1 MTEANPEFAYLRHN
15 GASEGEIS
23 AWQISMLKLGA
34 GSTFTLLAVFAKAAE
49 NVSGRF
55 RDDYHG
61 AENVGLHIIGN
72 TPAPAALALCM
83 ADRRRG
89 SIQPCNPGI
98 SLTNRAEDVSRA

>member
-1 MTEANPEFAYLRHN
+1 MSSATDPA
-15 GASEGEIS
+15 ASCSTEGEIS
-23 AWQISMLKLGA
+23 AGQISMLKLGA
-34 GSTFTLLAVFAKAAE
+34 GSTFTLLAVFAKSCG

-61 AENVGLHIIGN
+61 AENVGLHIFGN

-83 ADRRRG
+83 ADQRRG

-98 SLTNRAEDVSRA
+98 SRTPRAEDVCRA